1 MSTNEELVQARH
13 ALAAAGCDA
22 VLLSSLANVTYVSGY
37 EVPVPVGA
45 HAEMAYGPDLALCS
59 VSDEGSWL
67 IVPAGAA
74 GGAGKRSRLGGVIP
88 FDDFDSFNA
97 TDSQASYLAAV
108 RRSLTDAE
116 LANVSATLGVEYR
129 YLPAAVHALL
139 AEEFPRLRLVD
150 AEGAL
155 QQARLIKTERE
166 IALLRRASQVADV
179 GHRTLAELA
188 QTAGQTEFE
197 MWGEICAR
205 MFAAAGRDVPVTG
218 ELVTG
223 PRTTTVEYPNGPRE
237 RVTQPGDAAL
247 MDISQR
253 VDGYWSDCTNT
264 HVIGGVEPTPE
275 QRRYAKAS
283 QAACEA
289 AMEAL
294 RPGKLASDAWA
305 AAQAAF
311 RSFGLEPAH
320 YAGHQIGVVVNELP
334 RLVAYDHTPIQA
346 GMVFSVEPGVYQGP
360 GGTFG
365 ARSEKMVLVTPGGPE
380 ILSDFDWGIA
390 SVGSYREYT

>member
-1 MSTNEELVQARH
+1 MTLPINDELVRTRH

-37 EVPVPVGA
+37 EVPIPVGA
-45 HAEMAYGPDLALCS
+45 HAEMAYGPDLALCT
-59 VSDEGSWL
+59 VTDAGSWL

-74 GGAGKRSRLGGVIP
+74 TGAGKRSRLGGVLP
-88 FDDFDSFNA
+88 FDGFDSFNP
-97 TDSQASYLAAV
+97 TDSHASYLTAV
-108 RRSLTDAE
+108 RRGLGEAGLSNATG
-116 LANVSATLGVEYR
+116 TLGVEFR
-129 YLPAAVHALL
+129 SLPFAVGALL
-139 AEEFPRLRLVD
+139 ADEFPRLRLVD
-150 AEGAL
+150 VAGAM

-166 IALLRRASQVADV
+166 IGLLRHASHVADV

-188 QTAGQTEFE
+188 QRAGQTEFE
-197 MWGEICAR
+197 MWGEITAR
-205 MFAAAGRDVPVTG
+205 MFAAAGHDVPVTG

-223 PRTTTVEYPNGPRE
+223 PRTTTVEYPNGPRMRITE
-237 RVTQPGDAAL
+237 PGDAAL

-264 HVIGGVEPTPE
+264 HIIGGVGPTPE

-289 AMEAL
+289 AMDAL
-294 RPGKLASDAWA
+294 RPGNRASDAWFA
-305 AAQAAF
+305 AEAAF
-311 RSFGLEPAH
+311 RSYGLEPAH
-320 YAGHQIGVVVNELP
+320 YAGHQIGVTVNELP

-365 ARSEKMVLVTPGGPE
+365 ARSEKMALVTPTGPE
-380 ILSDFDWGIA
+380 ILSAFAWGID
-390 SVGSYREYT
+390 

>member
-1 MSTNEELVQARH
+1 MTATNQELDQARH
-13 ALAAAGCDA
+13 SLAAAGCDV

-45 HAEMAYGPDLALCS
+45 HAEMAYGPDLALC
-59 VSDEGSWL
+59 VVGDEGSWM

-74 GGAGKRSRLGGVIP
+74 AGAQSASRLDGVIP
-88 FDDFDSFNA
+88 FDGFDSFNP
-97 TDSQASYLAAV
+97 TDSHVSYVASV
-108 RRSLTDAE
+108 RRGLVDAGF
-116 LANVSATLGVEYR
+116 ANVRATLGVEHR
-129 YLPAAVHALL
+129 YLPFAVSAML
-139 AEEFPRLRLVD
+139 ADEFPRLGLMDVGD
-150 AEGAL
+150 AM

-166 IALLRRASQVADV
+166 IALLRRASHVADV

-188 QTAGQTEFE
+188 QTAGQTEFD
-197 MWGEICAR
+197 MWKEITAR

-223 PRTTTVEYPNGPRE
+223 PRTTTVEYPNGPRA
-237 RVTQPGDAAL
+237 RVTEPGDAAL

-253 VDGYWSDCTNT
+253 VGGYWSDCTNT
-264 HVIGGVEPTPE
+264 HVIGGVEPTAE

-289 AMEAL
+289 AIDAL
-294 RPGKLASDAWA
+294 RPGNLASDAWA
-305 AAQAAF
+305 AAEAAF

-365 ARSEKMVLVTPGGPE
+365 ARSEKMALVTPTGPE
-380 ILSDFDWGIA
+380 ILSDFEWGI
-390 SVGSYREYT
+390 R